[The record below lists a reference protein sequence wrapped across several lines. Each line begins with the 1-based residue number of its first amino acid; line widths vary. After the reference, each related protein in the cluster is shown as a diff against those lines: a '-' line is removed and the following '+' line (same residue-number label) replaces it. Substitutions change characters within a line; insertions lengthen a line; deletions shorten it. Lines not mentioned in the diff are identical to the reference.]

1 MKVQRIL
8 TVTKYLFKR
17 LHHDRRTIGMIVMM
31 PIIFMVLFGTTFSG
45 EPNNV
50 PTIVVN
56 LDQGVSLDATTLR
69 YLAPILGSKNT
80 SSQDTESTNLP
91 PDVTITRCFSTE
103 VVEQLKEDN
112 TLRITESTDLNWAKG
127 ELEEGRAAAVLY
139 FPPDYTVGR
148 LLTMI
153 QLIGQGTFPQ
163 GFSLTAALGIEDPTI
178 VSSSAI
184 LYADKANPQVHS
196 AVVQVINGVFL
207 EEMKQSI
214 HLGDTMK
221 FMDIINIYGEDAQ
234 FIDFF
239 APGIMVIAVTMIT
252 IILTIISFVR
262 ERNNGTLAR
271 LFSSPMTADELVTGY
286 ALGFG
291 IIATGQSIE
300 LLAIGILM
308 FQIHIVGSVLLALV
322 VIILLAFGVL
332 GLGILLSTIAKN
344 EYQAVQFVPL
354 VIIPAIIL
362 SGVFWPIESMPPLI
376 KPISDCIP
384 MTYAVDGLRSV
395 MVRGWDA
402 VQIWPQILV
411 LVLFA
416 IGTISLAMVVMRK
429 KSQNF

>member
-1 MKVQRIL
+1 
-8 TVTKYLFKR
+8 
-17 LHHDRRTIGMIVMM
+17 
-31 PIIFMVLFGTTFSG
+31 
-45 EPNNV
+45 
-50 PTIVVN
+50 
-56 LDQGVSLDATTLR
+56 
-69 YLAPILGSKNT
+69 
-80 SSQDTESTNLP
+80 
-91 PDVTITRCFSTE
+91 
-103 VVEQLKEDN
+103 
-112 TLRITESTDLNWAKG
+112 
-127 ELEEGRAAAVLY
+127 
-139 FPPDYTVGR
+139 
-148 LLTMI
+148 
-153 QLIGQGTFPQ
+153 
-163 GFSLTAALGIEDPTI
+163 
-178 VSSSAI
+178 
-184 LYADKANPQVHS
+184 
-196 AVVQVINGVFL
+196 
-207 EEMKQSI
+207 
-214 HLGDTMK
+214 
-221 FMDIINIYGEDAQ
+221 
-234 FIDFF
+234 
-239 APGIMVIAVTMIT
+239 MIT